1 MDPVSIT
8 NLVASQLED
17 ENHGREIDPSE
28 SLMIYLAYCFKEQFE
43 RDPDQNLSNKIF
55 HEVVRR
61 NSVLQQSLVNLIP
74 EIVRNR
80 PTAPPVAPAAN
91 PPPIPPRANDELFR
105 GEPMNRFR
113 RVREFRRFPG
123 RAGWGLGPGRLD
135 DLDGRPGNDDP
146 NNPPPGPGRHRVR
159 VGRHQDIAGNIGQ
172 SSLES
177 CKILGYPNVNILYQ
191 IPQKIVMNS
200 G

>member
-17 ENHGREIDPSE
+17 ENHGREIDQSE

-43 RDPDQNLSNKIF
+43 RNPDQNLSNKIF

-61 NSVLQQSLVNLIP
+61 NSVLQQTLVNLIP

-80 PTAPPVAPAAN
+80 PAAPPAAPVDN
-91 PPPIPPRANDELFR
+91 PPPPVIPPRANDELFR

-113 RVREFRRFPG
+113 RARERFGRFPRHVG
-123 RAGWGLGPGRLD
+123 PGWGLGPGGLD
-135 DLDGRPGNDDP
+135 DLGGRPGNDDP
-146 NNPPPGPGRHRVR
+146 NNPPPGPGRLRPR
-159 VGRHQDIAGNIGQ
+159 VGRHQHIARDLAGAAVRPLGQ
-172 SSLES
+172 SS
-177 CKILGYPNVNILYQ
+177 
-191 IPQKIVMNS
+191 
-200 G
+200 